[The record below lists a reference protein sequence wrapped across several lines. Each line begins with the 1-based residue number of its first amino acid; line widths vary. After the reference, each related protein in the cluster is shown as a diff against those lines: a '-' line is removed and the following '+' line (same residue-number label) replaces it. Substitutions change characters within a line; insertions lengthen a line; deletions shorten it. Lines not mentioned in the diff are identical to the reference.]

1 MVRPTSWLPLG
12 VLGLLVGL
20 TMWLNTLVQ
29 PGAAR
34 SDGTLRHDP
43 DLIVQNFNARKL
55 GEDGRVLYTLVAR
68 KMVHYPDDDSSL
80 LETLEFNAFQP
91 RQPRVNITADRGRL
105 EKGGDQVWVEGNV
118 VVSRDAAERAEP
130 LKILTDRL
138 LVLPDEG
145 IARTA
150 SEVVI
155 ESPSGRTTA
164 AGLELNNTERTLKLQ
179 GVRSTYKPPP
189 KSQKAS

>member
-20 TMWLNTLVQ
+20 TVWLNTLVQ

-34 SDGTLRHDP
+34 ADGTLRHDP
-43 DLIVQNFNARKL
+43 DLIVENFNARKL
-55 GEDGRVLYTLVAR
+55 GDDGRVLYTLVAR

-80 LETLEFNAFQP
+80 LETLRFDAFQP

-105 EKGGDQVWVEGNV
+105 EQGGDRVWVEGNV
-118 VVSRDAAERAEP
+118 VVTRDAAERVEP
-130 LKILTDRL
+130 LKIVTDRL

-145 IARTA
+145 IAKTS
-150 SEVVI
+150 SEVVM

-164 AGLELNNTERTLKLQ
+164 NGLELNNNERTLKLM
-179 GVRSTYKPPP
+179 GVRATYKPPAR
-189 KSQKAS
+189 K